1 MSLNCNEINL
11 ILNELNLEGS
21 FIQDIIQPGFDT
33 LAFYTYKEGSAKTL
47 LVCTAQNS
55 VRINETRRKITK
67 NDKPLRF
74 MEFLRAHI
82 KGCRINSVTQL
93 GFERVIKMELS
104 RLVQEKQSNKDY
116 VHISLIKKPVLSKE
130 ELEAQKGP
138 EEIEENYILYIKLWN
153 NAANVLLCDTDNTI
167 LEPMFRRPERGEV
180 KDEKFKVEIRE
191 QSEEEVLAR
200 FPVRDWAKGEAG
212 GVNGAAQ
219 VKNQSE
225 YSNSEPAPEV
235 LQGKTSIPQSSI
247 STPVR
252 IICEQQ
258 STMTFPSFNSYI
270 DWWYSEHS
278 DNLSR
283 ESLLEKAEK
292 WYNSARSKKEA
303 ALHNLEVKQGVFK
316 NAGQLKHQGDLILSY
331 GYMIDGSSNFL
342 ECEDYESG
350 KKIRLMIDPKKSA
363 QENAAEY
370 YKKYKKAVSGTEELA
385 HDIEIAK
392 KQLEKLDALYEEIKN
407 EKNPVKI
414 EQLLRRDTTPK
425 QQQKKTHPG
434 LDYTVNGWY
443 ILVGRDANEN
453 DELLRHHVR
462 GDDLWLHVRDFPG
475 GYVFIKARKGKTV
488 PLDILLDAANLAVYY
503 SKARN
508 AGKTDLY
515 YTHVKYLRR
524 AKNGPKGLV
533 LPTQEKN
540 LCIEPDKARLA
551 RLDSLRAESQL

>member
-1 MSLNCNEINL
+1 MSLNCNEINV
-11 ILNELNLEGS
+11 ILNELDLEGA

-33 LAFYTYKEGSAKTL
+33 LAFYTYREGCAKTV

-74 MEFLRAHI
+74 MEFLKAHI
-82 KGCRINSVTQL
+82 KGCRINSVSQIGL
-93 GFERVIKMELS
+93 ERVVKMELS

-130 ELEAQKGP
+130 EIEAQKGP

-153 NAANVLLCDTDNTI
+153 NAANVILCDLDGTI
-167 LEPMFRRPERGEV
+167 LEPMFRRPERGEM
-180 KDEKFKVEIRE
+180 KGEIYCEPAADEAKAAQALE
-191 QSEEEVLAR
+191 R
-200 FPVRDWAKGEAG
+200 FPVRDWKTAEAG
-212 GVNGAAQ
+212 GVAGVAPAEGVADKTAA
-219 VKNQSE
+219 KRGLGSE
-225 YSNSEPAPEV
+225 
-235 LQGKTSIPQSSI
+235 GKA
-247 STPVR
+247 
-252 IICEQQ
+252 
-258 STMTFPSFNSYI
+258 FPSFETFNSYI

-278 DNLSR
+278 DTLSR
-283 ESLLEKAEK
+283 EALLEKAEK
-292 WYNSARSKKEA
+292 WYNSTRSKKES
-303 ALHNLEVKQGVFK
+303 ALHNLEAKLESFK
-316 NAGQLKHQGDLILSY
+316 NAGQLKHQGDLILSF
-331 GYMIDGSSNFL
+331 GHLIDGSSHYL

-350 KKIRLMIDPKKSA
+350 KTVRLLIDPEKSA
-363 QENAAEY
+363 QENAADY
-370 YKKYKKAVSGTEELA
+370 YKQYKKSVSGSEELV

-392 KQLEKLDALYEEIKN
+392 KQLEKLDSLYEEIKN

-425 QQQKKTHPG
+425 QQQKKNHPG

-462 GDDLWLHVRDFPG
+462 GDDMWLHVRDFPG

-540 LCIEPDKARLA
+540 LCIEPDKSRLS
-551 RLDSLRAESQL
+551 RLDSLHE

>member
-11 ILNELNLEGS
+11 ILDELNLEGA
-21 FIQDIIQPGFDT
+21 FIQDIIQPGYDT
-33 LAFYTYKEGSAKTL
+33 LALYTYKEGNAKTVL
-47 LVCTAQNS
+47 ICTAQNS

-74 MEFLRAHI
+74 MEFLRSRI
-82 KGCRINSVTQL
+82 KGCRINSVSQI
-93 GFERVIKMELS
+93 GVERVVKMELS
-104 RLVQEKQSNKDY
+104 RLVEENPKGAAKGT

-130 ELEAQKGP
+130 ELEAQQGP

-153 NAANVLLCDTDNTI
+153 NAANVILCDTDSRI
-167 LEPMFRRPERGEV
+167 LEPMFRRPERGEMKGEFYCEPAADQERIAEALV
-180 KDEKFKVEIRE
+180 
-191 QSEEEVLAR
+191 R
-200 FPVRDWAKGEAG
+200 FPVREW
-212 GVNGAAQ
+212 
-219 VKNQSE
+219 
-225 YSNSEPAPEV
+225 NSE
-235 LQGKTSIPQSSI
+235 
-247 STPVR
+247 
-252 IICEQQ
+252 
-258 STMTFPSFNSYI
+258 SFNQYV

-278 DNLSR
+278 DTLSR
-283 ESLLEKAEK
+283 EALLEKAEK

-303 ALHNLEVKQGVFK
+303 ALRNLEEKQESFK

-331 GYMIDGSSNFL
+331 GYMLDGSSNFL

-350 KKIRLMIDPKKSA
+350 KKIRLLIDPKKSA
-363 QENAAEY
+363 QENAADY

-385 HDIEIAK
+385 NDIEIAK
-392 KQLEKLDALYEEIKN
+392 KHLEKLDSLYAEIKN

-425 QQQKKTHPG
+425 QQQKKNHPG
-434 LDYTVNGWY
+434 LDYTVDGWY

-475 GYVFIKARKGKTV
+475 GYVFVKARKGKTV
-488 PLDILLDAANLAVYY
+488 PLEILLDAANLAVYY

-551 RLDSLRAESQL
+551 RLNSLHAEAQL

>member
-11 ILNELNLEGS
+11 ILEELDLEGA
-21 FIQDIIQPGFDT
+21 FIQEIVQPGYDT
-33 LAFYTYKEGSAKTL
+33 LALYTYKEGSAKTV

-82 KGCRINSVTQL
+82 KGCRINSVSQI
-93 GFERVIKMELS
+93 GVERVVKMELS
-104 RLVQEKQSNKDY
+104 RLVSEKPRGAANGT
-116 VHISLIKKPVLSKE
+116 VHISLVKKPVLSKE
-130 ELEAQKGP
+130 ELEAQGEP
-138 EEIEENYILYIKLWN
+138 LETEENYILYIKLWN
-153 NAANVLLCDTDNTI
+153 NAANVILCEPDGTI

-180 KDEKFKVEIRE
+180 KGELYREPAADLDKVEE
-191 QSEEEVLAR
+191 ALVR
-200 FPVRDWAKGEAG
+200 FPVREWTRGEAG
-212 GVNGAAQ
+212 GVAGA
-219 VKNQSE
+219 S
-225 YSNSEPAPEV
+225 PAEGVDRNEV
-235 LQGKTSIPQSSI
+235 RAQGKT
-247 STPVR
+247 
-252 IICEQQ
+252 
-258 STMTFPSFNSYI
+258 FPSFETFNSYI

-278 DNLSR
+278 ETLSR

-292 WYNSARSKKEA
+292 WYNSTRSKKEA
-303 ALHNLEVKQGVFK
+303 ALHNLEAKLESFK
-316 NAGQLKHQGDLILSY
+316 NAGQLKHQGDLILSF
-331 GYMIDGSSNFL
+331 GYLIDGSSNFL
-342 ECEDYESG
+342 ECEDYETG
-350 KKIRLMIDPKKSA
+350 KTVRLMIDPKKSA

-370 YKKYKKAVSGTEELA
+370 YKKYKKASSGSEELA

-392 KQLEKLDALYEEIKN
+392 MQLEKLDAQYEEICR
-407 EKNPVKI
+407 EQNPVKI

-540 LCIEPDKARLA
+540 LCIEPDKARLS
-551 RLDSLRAESQL
+551 RLELEKAVASAN

>member
-11 ILNELNLEGS
+11 ILNELNLEGA
-21 FIQDIIQPGFDT
+21 FIQDIIQPGYDT
-33 LAFYTYKEGSAKTL
+33 LALYTYKEGSAKTVL
-47 LVCTAQNS
+47 ICTAQNS
-55 VRINETRRKITK
+55 VRLNETRRKITK
-67 NDKPLRF
+67 NEKPLRF
-74 MEFLRAHI
+74 MEFLRSRI

-93 GFERVIKMELS
+93 GFERVIKFELS
-104 RLVQEKQSNKDY
+104 RIVSEKPGNSSKDY

-130 ELEAQKGP
+130 EIEAQNGP
-138 EEIEENYILYIKLWN
+138 EEYEENYILYVKLWN
-153 NAANVLLCDTDNTI
+153 NAANVILCDVNSII
-167 LEPMFRRPERGEV
+167 LEPMFRRPERNEV
-180 KDEKFKVEIRE
+180 KDEKFLVEVRAL
-191 QSEEEVLAR
+191 EESEVLLKYPIR
-200 FPVRDWAKGEAG
+200 GW
-212 GVNGAAQ
+212 N
-219 VKNQSE
+219 E
-225 YSNSEPAPEV
+225 Y
-235 LQGKTSIPQSSI
+235 
-247 STPVR
+247 
-252 IICEQQ
+252 
-258 STMTFPSFNSYI
+258 PSFNAYI

-278 DNLSR
+278 DTLSR
-283 ESLLEKAEK
+283 EALLEKAEK
-292 WYNSARSKKEA
+292 WYNTARSKKES
-303 ALHNLEVKQGVFK
+303 ALHNLESKLESFK
-316 NAGQLKHQGDLILSY
+316 NAGQFKHQGDLILSF
-331 GYMIDGSSNFL
+331 GHLIDGTSRYL

-350 KKIRLMIDPKKSA
+350 KTVRLLIDPKKSA
-363 QENAAEY
+363 QENAQDY
-370 YKKYKKAVSGTEELA
+370 YKQYKKSISGTEELA
-385 HDIEIAK
+385 RDIEITK
-392 KQLEKLDALYEEIKN
+392 KQLEKLDSLYEEIKN

-540 LCIEPDKARLA
+540 LCITPDKARLA
-551 RLDSLRAESQL
+551 MLDSLHQEAQI

>member
-1 MSLNCNEINL
+1 MSLNCNEINQ
-11 ILNELNLEGS
+11 ILEELNLEGA

-33 LAFYTYKEGSAKTL
+33 LAFYTYKEGTAKTL

-191 QSEEEVLAR
+191 QSEEEVLAK
-200 FPVRDWAKGEAG
+200 FPVREWNAE
-212 GVNGAAQ
+212 
-219 VKNQSE
+219 
-225 YSNSEPAPEV
+225 
-235 LQGKTSIPQSSI
+235 
-247 STPVR
+247 
-252 IICEQQ
+252 
-258 STMTFPSFNSYI
+258 SFNKYI

-303 ALHNLEVKQGVFK
+303 ALHNLEAKQEDFK

-392 KQLEKLDALYEEIKN
+392 KQIEKLDALYEEIKN

>member
-1 MSLNCNEINL
+1 M
-11 ILNELNLEGS
+11 
-21 FIQDIIQPGFDT
+21 FIQDIIQPGYDT
-33 LAFYTYKEGSAKTL
+33 LALYTYKEGCAKTV

-55 VRINETRRKITK
+55 VRLNETRRKITK

-82 KGCRINSVTQL
+82 KGCRINSVAQI
-93 GFERVIKMELS
+93 GVERVVKLELS
-104 RLVQEKQSNKDY
+104 RTVSEKPRGAANGT
-116 VHISLIKKPVLSKE
+116 VHISLVKKPVLSKE
-130 ELEAQKGP
+130 ELEAQGEAP
-138 EEIEENYILYIKLWN
+138 EIEENYILYIKLWN
-153 NAANVLLCDTDNTI
+153 NAANVILCDTDGVI

-180 KDEKFKVEIRE
+180 KGEQYCEPAADQTKVEE
-191 QSEEEVLAR
+191 ALVR
-200 FPVRDWAKGEAG
+200 FPVREWEA
-212 GVNGAAQ
+212 
-219 VKNQSE
+219 E
-225 YSNSEPAPEV
+225 
-235 LQGKTSIPQSSI
+235 T
-247 STPVR
+247 
-252 IICEQQ
+252 
-258 STMTFPSFNSYI
+258 FNSYI

-278 DNLSR
+278 DSLSR

-292 WYNSARSKKEA
+292 WYNSTRSKKEA
-303 ALHNLEVKQGVFK
+303 ALHNLEAKLESFK
-316 NAGQLKHQGDLILSY
+316 NAGQLKHQGDLILSF
-331 GYMIDGSSNFL
+331 GYLIDGSSNFL
-342 ECEDYESG
+342 ECEDYETG
-350 KKIRLMIDPKKSA
+350 KTVRLMIDPKKSA

-370 YKKYKKAVSGTEELA
+370 YKKYKKASSGSEELA

-392 KQLEKLDALYEEIKN
+392 MQLEKLDAQYEEICR
-407 EKNPVKI
+407 EQNPVKI

-540 LCIEPDKARLA
+540 LCIEPDKARLS
-551 RLDSLRAESQL
+551 RLELEKAVASAN

>member
-11 ILNELNLEGS
+11 ILEELNLEGM
-21 FIQDIIQPGFDT
+21 FIQDIIQPGYDT
-33 LAFYTYKEGSAKTL
+33 LAFYTYKEGCAKTV

-55 VRINETRRKITK
+55 VRLNETRRKITK

-74 MEFLRAHI
+74 MEFLRSRI
-82 KGCRINSVTQL
+82 KGCRINSVGQL
-93 GFERVIKMELS
+93 GVERVVKLELS
-104 RLVQEKQSNKDY
+104 RMVEANPKGAAKGT
-116 VHISLIKKPVLSKE
+116 VHISLVKKPVLSKE
-130 ELEAQKGP
+130 ELEAQGEP
-138 EEIEENYILYIKLWN
+138 VEVEENYILYIKLWN
-153 NAANVLLCDTDNTI
+153 NAANVILCDTDGTI

-180 KDEKFKVEIRE
+180 KDSLYNPPVSDEAKI
-191 QSEEEVLAR
+191 SEAVSR
-200 FPVRDWAKGEAG
+200 FPVREWNHNEAG
-212 GVNGAAQ
+212 DVAGV
-219 VKNQSE
+219 S
-225 YSNSEPAPEV
+225 PAFN
-235 LQGKTSIPQSSI
+235 
-247 STPVR
+247 
-252 IICEQQ
+252 
-258 STMTFPSFNSYI
+258 TFNTYI

-278 DNLSR
+278 DTLSR
-283 ESLLEKAEK
+283 EALLEKAEK
-292 WYNSARSKKEA
+292 WYNAARSKKEA
-303 ALHNLEVKQGVFK
+303 ALHNLEAKQESFK
-316 NAGQLKHQGDLILSY
+316 NAGQLKHQGDLILSF
-331 GYMIDGSSNFL
+331 GYLLDGTSKYL
-342 ECEDYESG
+342 ECEDYETG
-350 KKIRLMIDPKKSA
+350 KTIRLLIDPKKSA
-363 QENAAEY
+363 QDNAADY
-370 YKKYKKAVSGTEELA
+370 YKQYKKAVSGAEELV
-385 HDIEIAK
+385 HDIEIMK
-392 KQLEKLDALYEEIKN
+392 KQLEKLDSQYKEIKN

-434 LDYTVNGWY
+434 LDYTVDGWY

-475 GYVFIKARKGKTV
+475 GYVFIKAQKGKTV
-488 PLDILLDAANLAVYY
+488 PLNILLDAANLAVYY

-551 RLDSLRAESQL
+551 RLDSLHQEGQL

>member
-1 MSLNCNEINL
+1 MSLNCNEINV
-11 ILNELNLEGS
+11 ILSELNLEGA
-21 FIQDIIQPGFDT
+21 FIQDIIQPGYDT
-33 LAFYTYKEGSAKTL
+33 LAFYTYKEGCAKTV

-55 VRINETRRKITK
+55 VRINETRKKITK

-74 MEFLRAHI
+74 MEFLRSRI
-82 KGCRINSVTQL
+82 KGCRINSCAQI

-104 RLVQEKQSNKDY
+104 RLVEEKPKAAANGY
-116 VHISLIKKPVLSKE
+116 VHISLVKKPVLSKE
-130 ELEAQKGP
+130 ELEAEAAAAGQAAET
-138 EEIEENYILYIKLWN
+138 EEKYILYVKLWN
-153 NAANVLLCDTDNTI
+153 NAANVILCDTDSVI

-180 KDEKFKVEIRE
+180 KGERFTVEKRE
-191 QSEEEVLAR
+191 LDSAEMEVR
-200 FPVRDWAKGEAG
+200 FPVREWGDLKDDGGVAG
-212 GVNGAAQ
+212 GGAPRREG
-219 VKNQSE
+219 SE
-225 YSNSEPAPEV
+225 QRSASEGETSPSSYSF
-235 LQGKTSIPQSSI
+235 T
-247 STPVR
+247 
-252 IICEQQ
+252 
-258 STMTFPSFNSYI
+258 SFNSYI

-278 DNLSR
+278 DSLSR
-283 ESLLEKAEK
+283 EALLEKAEK
-292 WYNSARSKKEA
+292 WYNSARSKKES
-303 ALHNLEVKQGVFK
+303 ALHNLEAKQEAFK
-316 NAGQLKHQGDLILSY
+316 NAGQLKHQGDLILSF
-331 GYMIDGSSNFL
+331 GHLLDGKSRYL

-350 KKIRLMIDPKKSA
+350 KTVRLLIDPKKNA
-363 QENAAEY
+363 QENAADY
-370 YKKYKKAVSGTEELA
+370 YKQYKKAVSGAEEIVT
-385 HDIEIAK
+385 DIEIIK
-392 KQLEKLDALYEEIKN
+392 KQIEKLDSLYQEMLN

-425 QQQKKTHPG
+425 QQQKKSHPG

-475 GYVFIKARKGKTV
+475 GYVFVKARKGKTV

-533 LPTQEKN
+533 IPTQEKN
-540 LCIEPDKARLA
+540 LCIEPDKARLT
-551 RLDSLRAESQL
+551 RLDTEAKIWKI

>member
-1 MSLNCNEINL
+1 MKMSLNCNEINV
-11 ILNELNLEGS
+11 ILNELNLEGA
-21 FIQDIIQPGFDT
+21 FIQDIIQPGYDT
-33 LAFYTYKEGSAKTL
+33 LAFYTYKEGCAKTVL
-47 LVCTAQNS
+47 ICTAQNS
-55 VRINETRRKITK
+55 VRLNETRRKITK

-74 MEFLRAHI
+74 MEFLRARI
-82 KGCRINSVTQL
+82 KGCRINSIEQIGV
-93 GFERVIKMELS
+93 ERVVKLELS
-104 RLVQEKQSNKDY
+104 RMVEANPKGSAKGT
-116 VHISLIKKPVLSKE
+116 VHISLVKKPVLSKE
-130 ELEAQKGP
+130 ELEAQGEP
-138 EEIEENYILYIKLWN
+138 VEIEEDYILYIKLWN
-153 NAANVLLCDTDNTI
+153 NAANVILCGTDGVI

-180 KDEKFKVEIRE
+180 KGEKYVEPAAEEQKVAEAME
-191 QSEEEVLAR
+191 R
-200 FPVRDWAKGEAG
+200 FPVR
-212 GVNGAAQ
+212 AQ
-219 VKNQSE
+219 EKD
-225 YSNSEPAPEV
+225 
-235 LQGKTSIPQSSI
+235 
-247 STPVR
+247 
-252 IICEQQ
+252 
-258 STMTFPSFNSYI
+258 FPSFNSYI

-292 WYNSARSKKEA
+292 WYNTTRSKKES
-303 ALHNLEVKQGVFK
+303 ALHNLEAKLESFK
-316 NAGQLKHQGDLILSY
+316 NADQLKHQGDLILSF

-342 ECEDYESG
+342 ECEDYETG

-370 YKKYKKAVSGTEELA
+370 YKKYKKAVSGSDELV
-385 HDIEIAK
+385 HDIEIMK
-392 KQLEKLDALYEEIKN
+392 KQLAKIDSLYEEIKN
-407 EKNPVKI
+407 ENNPVKI

-425 QQQKKTHPG
+425 QQQKKNHPG
-434 LDYTVNGWY
+434 LDYTVNDWY

-540 LCIEPDKARLA
+540 LCIEPDKERLA
-551 RLDSLRAESQL
+551 RLDALHEESQL

>member
-1 MSLNCNEINL
+1 MSLNCNEINV
-11 ILNELNLEGS
+11 ILNELDLEGA

-33 LAFYTYKEGSAKTL
+33 LAFYTYKEGCAKTV

-74 MEFLRAHI
+74 MEFLRARI

-93 GFERVIKMELS
+93 GFERVVKIELS
-104 RLVQEKQSNKDY
+104 RLVQEKQPNKDY

-130 ELEAQKGP
+130 EIEAQNGP
-138 EEIEENYILYIKLWN
+138 EEIEENYVLYIKLWN
-153 NAANVLLCDTDNTI
+153 NAANVILCDVDGTI

-180 KDEKFKVEIRE
+180 KDEKFTVEVRNQDE
-191 QSEEEVLAR
+191 AEVALKY
-200 FPVRDWAKGEAG
+200 PVREWATCEDG
-212 GVNGAAQ
+212 GVAG
-219 VKNQSE
+219 VS
-225 YSNSEPAPEV
+225 PAEGVARNEV
-235 LQGKTSIPQSSI
+235 RAQGKA
-247 STPVR
+247 
-252 IICEQQ
+252 
-258 STMTFPSFNSYI
+258 FPSFDSFNSYI

-278 DNLSR
+278 DTLSR
-283 ESLLEKAEK
+283 EALLEKAEK
-292 WYNSARSKKEA
+292 WYNTTRSKKES
-303 ALHNLEVKQGVFK
+303 ALRNLEAKLESFK
-316 NAGQLKHQGDLILSY
+316 NAGQLKHQGDLILSFRHL
-331 GYMIDGSSNFL
+331 INSSSRYL

-350 KKIRLMIDPKKSA
+350 KTVRLLIDPEKSA
-363 QENAAEY
+363 QENAQDY
-370 YKKYKKAVSGTEELA
+370 YKQYKKAVSGTEELS

-392 KQLEKLDALYEEIKN
+392 KQIEKLDSLYEEIKN

-434 LDYTVNGWY
+434 IDYTVNGWY

-462 GDDLWLHVRDFPG
+462 GDDMWLHVRDFPG

-540 LCIEPDKARLA
+540 LCIEPDKSRLA
-551 RLDSLRAESQL
+551 RLDSLHEEGQI

>member
-11 ILNELNLEGS
+11 ILKELSIEGS
-21 FIQDIIQPGFDT
+21 FIQDIIQPGYDS
-33 LAFYTYKEGSAKTL
+33 LALYTYRDGCAKTVL
-47 LVCTAQNS
+47 ICTAQNS

-74 MEFLRAHI
+74 MEFLRSHI
-82 KGCRINSVTQL
+82 KGCRINSISQIGL
-93 GFERVIKMELS
+93 ERVVKIELS
-104 RLVQEKQSNKDY
+104 RMVEENPKGAAKGT

-130 ELEAQKGP
+130 ELEAQQGP

-153 NAANVLLCDTDNTI
+153 NAANVILCDTEGTI

-180 KDEKFKVEIRE
+180 KGEKYCEPAADQEKIADSLV
-191 QSEEEVLAR
+191 R
-200 FPVRDWAKGEAG
+200 FPVREWD
-212 GVNGAAQ
+212 
-219 VKNQSE
+219 SE
-225 YSNSEPAPEV
+225 
-235 LQGKTSIPQSSI
+235 
-247 STPVR
+247 
-252 IICEQQ
+252 
-258 STMTFPSFNSYI
+258 SFNQYV

-278 DNLSR
+278 DTLSR
-283 ESLLEKAEK
+283 EALLEKAEK
-292 WYNSARSKKEA
+292 WYNSTRSKKEA
-303 ALHNLEVKQGVFK
+303 ALHNLESKLESFK
-316 NAGQLKHQGDLILSY
+316 NAGQLKHQGDLILSF
-331 GYMIDGSSNFL
+331 GYMIDGNSNFL
-342 ECEDYESG
+342 ECEDYETG
-350 KKIRLMIDPKKSA
+350 KRVRLMIDPKKSA

-392 KQLEKLDALYEEIKN
+392 KQLEKLDSLYEEIKN

-551 RLDSLRAESQL
+551 RLDSLHEDL

>member
-11 ILNELNLEGS
+11 ILEELNLEGA
-21 FIQDIIQPGFDT
+21 FIQEIVQPGYDT
-33 LAFYTYKEGSAKTL
+33 LALYTYKEGTAKTVL
-47 LVCTAQNS
+47 ICTAQNS
-55 VRINETRRKITK
+55 VRLNETRRKITK

-74 MEFLRAHI
+74 MEFLRARI

-93 GFERVIKMELS
+93 GYERVIKMELS
-104 RLVQEKQSNKDY
+104 RLVEENPKSVAKGT
-116 VHISLIKKPVLSKE
+116 VHISLVKKPMLSKDE
-130 ELEAQKGP
+130 IEAQNGP

-153 NAANVLLCDTDNTI
+153 NAANVLLCDTDGTI

-180 KDEKFKVEIRE
+180 KDQKFVVEIRE
-191 QSEEEVLAR
+191 QSEDEVAIR
-200 FPVRDWAKGEAG
+200 FPVREWKGHQAG
-212 GVNGAAQ
+212 GVAGVSPAEGVAEDG
-219 VKNQSE
+219 KAGCSE
-225 YSNSEPAPEV
+225 
-235 LQGKTSIPQSSI
+235 GK
-247 STPVR
+247 
-252 IICEQQ
+252 
-258 STMTFPSFNSYI
+258 TFPSFNAYI

-278 DNLSR
+278 DTLSR

-292 WYNSARSKKEA
+292 WYNQTRSKKEA
-303 ALHNLEVKQGVFK
+303 ALHNLEAKLESFK
-316 NAGQLKHQGDLILSY
+316 NADQLKHQGDLILSF
-331 GYMIDGSSNFL
+331 GYLIDGNSNFL
-342 ECEDYESG
+342 ECEDYETG
-350 KKIRLMIDPKKSA
+350 KTVRLMIDPKKSA
-363 QENAAEY
+363 QDNAAEY
-370 YKKYKKAVSGTEELA
+370 YKKYKKAVSGSEDLV

-392 KQLEKLDALYEEIKN
+392 KQIEKLDAQYEEIKN

-540 LCIEPDKARLA
+540 LCITPDKARLS
-551 RLDSLRAESQL
+551 RLDSLHAEGQL